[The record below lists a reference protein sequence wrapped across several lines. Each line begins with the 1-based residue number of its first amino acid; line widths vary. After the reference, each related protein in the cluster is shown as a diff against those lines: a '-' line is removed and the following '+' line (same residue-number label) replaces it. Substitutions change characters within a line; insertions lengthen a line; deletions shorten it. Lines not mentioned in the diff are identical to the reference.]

1 MTKGK
6 PWDIEEIRMLQ
17 RLVEE
22 GKSVDDICR
31 VMVKSRDAVAQKM
44 FDLKLKVVKEEKR
57 RGSGKKTIFSS
68 SQLSLPADLPNV
80 EETLRIL
87 AAALLKSAEAGLSK
101 DEVGRLQVVATLAK
115 TYKDAFAEYLDYRGI
130 EERLD
135 ALEAKYERLE
145 KKGKDASAG
154 ASESQS

>member
-6 PWDIEEIRMLQ
+6 PWDIEEIRVLQ

-22 GKSVDDICR
+22 GKSVDDICKL
-31 VMVKSRDAVAQKM
+31 MVKSRDAVVQKM

-57 RGSGKKTIFSS
+57 RVSGKKTVFSS
-68 SQLSLPADLPNV
+68 SQLSLPENLPNV
-80 EETLRIL
+80 EETLQIL

-101 DEVGRLQVVATLAK
+101 EEVGRLQVVATLAK

-130 EERLD
+130 EMRLD
-135 ALEAKYERLE
+135 ALEAKYARLE
-145 KKGKDASAG
+145 KKGEDASAG
-154 ASESQS
+154 SS

>member
-6 PWDIEEIRMLQ
+6 PWDIEEIRVLQ

-22 GKSVDDICR
+22 GKSVDDICKL
-31 VMVKSRDAVAQKM
+31 MVKSRDAVVQKM
-44 FDLKLKVVKEEKR
+44 FDLKLKAVKEEKR
-57 RGSGKKTIFSS
+57 RVSGKKTVFSS
-68 SQLSLPADLPNV
+68 SQLSVPAVLPNV
-80 EETLRIL
+80 EETLQIL

-135 ALEAKYERLE
+135 ALEAQYARLE
-145 KKGKDASAG
+145 KKGEDTSA
-154 ASESQS
+154 APS

>member
-6 PWDIEEIRMLQ
+6 PWDIEEIRVLQ

-22 GKSVDDICR
+22 GKSVDDICKL
-31 VMVKSRDAVAQKM
+31 MVKSRDAVVQKM

-57 RGSGKKTIFSS
+57 RVSGKKTVFSS
-68 SQLSLPADLPNV
+68 SQLSLPENLPNV
-80 EETLRIL
+80 EETLQIL

-101 DEVGRLQVVATLAK
+101 EEGGRLQVVATLAK

-130 EERLD
+130 EMRLD
-135 ALEAKYERLE
+135 ALEAKYARLE
-145 KKGKDASAG
+145 KKGEDASAG
-154 ASESQS
+154 SS